1 MAADI
6 YVAVESVLTEVD
18 GQNVYIT
25 AGQTAEAGA
34 AILKGREH
42 LFEPFK
48 VDYKVGEVMPG
59 AVIAVAVEDE
69 TPEDEATEEPDEDG
83 LPKGNA
89 SREEWATY
97 ALGHGLSDG
106 DIESLSRDEIRA
118 YFTEA

>member
-34 AILKGREH
+34 PILKGREH

-48 VDYKVGEVMPG
+48 VDYKVGDAMPG
-59 AVIAVAVEDE
+59 AVIATAAEDE
-69 TPEDEATEEPDEDG
+69 TPEDEAAEEPGEDG

-89 SREEWATY
+89 SRDEWAAY
-97 ALGHGLSDG
+97 ALGHGLTDSDV
-106 DIESLSRDEIRA
+106 EPLNRDEIRA

>member
-34 AILKGREH
+34 AILQGREH

-48 VDYKVGEVMPG
+48 VDYKVGEPMPG
-59 AVIAVAVEDE
+59 AVVAPAPEEEAVEE
-69 TPEDEATEEPDEDG
+69 PVEDDG

-89 SREEWATY
+89 SREEWAAY
-97 ALGHGLSDG
+97 ALAHGLTEDEVG
-106 DIESLSRDEIRA
+106 PLSRDEIRDRFA
-118 YFTEA
+118 EG